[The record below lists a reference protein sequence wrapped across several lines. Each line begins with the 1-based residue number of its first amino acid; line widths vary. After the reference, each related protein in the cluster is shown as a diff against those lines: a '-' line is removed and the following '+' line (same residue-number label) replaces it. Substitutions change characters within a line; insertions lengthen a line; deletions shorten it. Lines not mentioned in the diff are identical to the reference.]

1 MANDTPA
8 APAPDTPAPDPA
20 SPSTDTSS
28 TSSWPATEV
37 GTSEAGESGP
47 AAASTSVEP
56 AVATGEAAAPSEAP
70 VDESA
75 PAAPSTAED
84 PATTKEELVHGADD
98 GDAESDKD
106 ELQTPVSP
114 TWSRSKL
121 PVSDDDRDGGA
132 AGEEQPG
139 KEGSAAARAKEQE
152 EQTTSSTDG
161 GVTKN
166 QATDGER
173 VDEDDKLT
181 AETDGEHDT
190 PTPTESAPSRPA
202 FFLTRP
208 TMGGENEMISITQPS
223 TPSIGSLA
231 DDNEPAASESLK
243 PSIQITTFLPET
255 KQFFASPTTTN
266 AVPNSAVSPLTS
278 AFFASDFTAGV
289 RSPPRPGGAFL
300 VELASDADV
309 DVEVDIR
316 RATRT
321 TVSIDKPFTRAPPKP
336 LSAPEHPSS
345 SKKNRSHSPPRR
357 EDRDHRERAL
367 PPSSHR
373 HRSRSRSREP
383 RPTRQHHHH
392 QSLSDSDTAYSDLDS
407 PHVPFVHGRTV
418 VSSAVPFLVRTE
430 SFRQQ
435 ARRFARAP
443 APQPPREDRRREERE
458 DRRREEREDRRREV
472 RDRENRP
479 REDRQREDRP
489 REDRHREDRRREDR
503 ARDERRRDD
512 GPPPL
517 ARVLEAVKQALR
529 HDPAAYYALKGVLAE
544 YEERTTRV
552 SPHADS
558 RRRSEDESRRAGPR
572 DERELRKIRLREKR
586 EKRIPVELG
595 LAQSSGSETEVERV
609 EKVRARDAGGKV
621 PRFDDE
627 PAGKLRKHRRAADPP
642 RRNSPT
648 PPCYPSHLSS
658 PHSARATGE
667 HDVVRPIPVYP
678 PSHTRPRDFSP
689 RPAQTLTLAQA
700 AKLASGLGDERQ
712 AEKLRRSGLSG
723 REKVTRLEG
732 REDEPRKEER
742 RDETRREERRE
753 KSRKEEKTERRRRHS
768 FDSVVDYKP
777 ASDKA
782 PTLDVGGRSKASKD
796 QSGRKDGDDKDLK
809 LEHRKDVP
817 ALSSSTKPPRK
828 SSTEQALRFS
838 IVDIRM
844 PSSQDR
850 PDAPPL
856 INVDLIDIDKH
867 RPRGSK
873 GKGKGKAREAMY
885 DSPTTRTAPQAA
897 SHFHRSAPRATSS
910 VDRYAPQAGRG
921 DSISFDFDDFA

>member
-208 TMGGENEMISITQPS
+208 TMGGENEMICITQPS

-321 TVSIDKPFTRAPPKP
+321 TVSIDKPFTRAPLKP
-336 LSAPEHPSS
+336 VSSPEHPPS
-345 SKKNRSHSPPRR
+345 SKKNRSRSPPRH
-357 EDRDHRERAL
+357 EDRDHRERA
-367 PPSSHR
+367 PPSSSHR
-373 HRSRSRSREP
+373 HRSRSRSREA
-383 RPTRQHHHH
+383 RPIRQHHHH
-392 QSLSDSDTAYSDLDS
+392 QSLSDSDTAHSDLDS

-418 VSSAVPFLVRTE
+418 VSSAVPFHVRTE

-435 ARRFARAP
+435 ARRFVREP

-458 DRRREEREDRRREV
+458 D
-472 RDRENRP
+472 
-479 REDRQREDRP
+479 
-489 REDRHREDRRREDR
+489 
-503 ARDERRRDD
+503 RRRDD

-544 YEERTTRV
+544 HEERTTRV

-678 PSHTRPRDFSP
+678 PSHSRPRDFSP

-782 PTLDVGGRSKASKD
+782 PTLDVGGRGKASKD